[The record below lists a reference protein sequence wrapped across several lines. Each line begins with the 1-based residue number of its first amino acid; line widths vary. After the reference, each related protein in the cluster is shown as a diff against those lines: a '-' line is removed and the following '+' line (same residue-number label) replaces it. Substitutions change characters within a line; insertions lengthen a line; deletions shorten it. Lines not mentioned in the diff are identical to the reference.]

1 MQLCHQCACVL
12 SCFSGVQL
20 FATLWTIGA
29 RQTPLTMGFSS
40 QEYWSGLSCPPPGH
54 LPDRGINSASR
65 VSCTGRLVLHHQH
78 HPENPVSPILQINI
92 QFIHM
97 VVTSPWILLTVLL
110 PLAMQ
115 SSDNIKFSEQSTQVR
130 QKNKQT
136 KQTRK
141 LSTASLQAE
150 MYNIFLYFS
159 YTKMFSRLLSPSTH
173 LQGKRQIVHAS
184 QNEFL

>member
-1 MQLCHQCACVL
+1 MQLRYQCACML

-20 FATLWTIGA
+20 FATLWIIA
-29 RQTPLTMGFSS
+29 CQTPLSMGFSS
-40 QEYWSGLSCPPPGH
+40 QEYWSELSYPPPGH
-54 LPDRGINSASR
+54 LPDRGINSTSH

-78 HPENPVSPILQINI
+78 HLGSPESSILQTNT

-97 VVTSPWILLTVLL
+97 VVRSPWILLTILL
-110 PLAMQ
+110 PFAMQ

-130 QKNKQT
+130 QKSKQT

-159 YTKMFSRLLSPSTH
+159 YTKRFSRLLSPSAH
-173 LQGKRQIVHAS
+173 LQGKRQIVLAS